1 VKDYEPITSFGG
13 DVGATYDDAPRG
25 AEDVAV
31 AFLEDLAGRC
41 PALRNLRASPR
52 PDGNT
57 SSGCSKKPVIERVI
71 VSEFASLGGE
81 RRHMMELEGS
91 V

>member
-1 VKDYEPITSFGG
+1 MKDYEPIMSFGEAAA
-13 DVGATYDDAPRG
+13 ATYDDAPRG
-25 AEDVAV
+25 DEDAAVAV
-31 AFLEDLAGRC
+31 LEGLAGRG

-71 VSEFASLGGE
+71 VSEVASLDGE
-81 RRHMMELEGS
+81 RRHMKELEGS

>member
-1 VKDYEPITSFGG
+1 MKDYEPITSFGEDG
-13 DVGATYDDAPRG
+13 GATYDDAPRG
-25 AEDVAV
+25 AEDAAV
-31 AFLEDLAGRC
+31 AFLEEQARRG

-71 VSEFASLGGE
+71 ESESASLDGE
-81 RRHMMELEGS
+81 RRHMKELEGS

>member
-1 VKDYEPITSFGG
+1 VKDYEPIMSFGE
-13 DVGATYDDAPRG
+13 DIAEAYDDAPRG
-25 AEDVAV
+25 DEDAAV
-31 AFLEDLAGRC
+31 AFLEELAGRG
-41 PALRNLRASPR
+41 PALRNLRVSPG

-71 VSEFASLGGE
+71 VSEFASLDGE
-81 RRHMMELEGS
+81 RRHMKELEGS

>member
-1 VKDYEPITSFGG
+1 VKDYEPIMSFGG

-25 AEDVAV
+25 DEDAAG
-31 AFLEDLAGRC
+31 AFLEELAGRG

-57 SSGCSKKPVIERVI
+57 SSGCSKKPVIERI
-71 VSEFASLGGE
+71 VSEFASLDGE
-81 RRHMMELEGS
+81 RRHMKELEGS

>member
-1 VKDYEPITSFGG
+1 MKDYEPIMSFGE
-13 DVGATYDDAPRG
+13 DVTAAYDDAPRG
-25 AEDVAV
+25 DEGAAV
-31 AFLEDLAGRC
+31 AFLEELAGRG

-57 SSGCSKKPVIERVI
+57 SSGCSKKPVIERVL
-71 VSEFASLGGE
+71 VFEGALLDGE
-81 RRHMMELEGS
+81 RRHMKELEGS